1 MIPSNWGVVS
11 LSGNKRKISIKMLCY
26 YFTKN
31 IFNVQVENMNLR
43 QIESLVS
50 AYLHCKDAEKILN
63 NAGSFIY
70 TEAACPLMDE
80 PMEQI
85 YAVLID
91 GQDDETADW
100 IYDLLQKGEAKAIYD
115 LLQEGADNGNDPR

>member
-11 LSGNKRKISIKMLCY
+11 LGKQKKISIKNAMPL
-26 YFTKN
+26 FTRN
-31 IFNVQVENMNLR
+31 IFNVQVKNMNLR

-85 YAVLID
+85 YAALID

-115 LLQEGADNGNDPR
+115 LLQEGADNGNDPG

>member
-1 MIPSNWGVVS
+1 
-11 LSGNKRKISIKMLCY
+11 MLCY

-31 IFNVQVENMNLR
+31 IFNVQVENMNLS

-115 LLQEGADNGNDPR
+115 LLQKGEAKAIYDLLQEGAANGNDPG

>member
-1 MIPSNWGVVS
+1 
-11 LSGNKRKISIKMLCY
+11 MLCL
-26 YFTKN
+26 YFTRN
-31 IFNVQVENMNLR
+31 IFNVQVKNMNLR

-85 YAVLID
+85 YAALIY

-115 LLQEGADNGNDPR
+115 LLQEGADNGNDPG

>member
-1 MIPSNWGVVS
+1 
-11 LSGNKRKISIKMLCY
+11 MLCL
-26 YFTKN
+26 YFTRN
-31 IFNVQVENMNLR
+31 IFNVQVKNMNLR

-50 AYLHCKDAEKILN
+50 AYLHCKDAE
-63 NAGSFIY
+63 
-70 TEAACPLMDE
+70 

-85 YAVLID
+85 YAALID

-115 LLQEGADNGNDPR
+115 LLQEGADNGNDPG

>member
-1 MIPSNWGVVS
+1 
-11 LSGNKRKISIKMLCY
+11 
-26 YFTKN
+26 
-31 IFNVQVENMNLR
+31 MNLR

-70 TEAACPLMDE
+70 TEAACSAYGRADGAD
-80 PMEQI
+80 
-85 YAVLID
+85 YAALID

-115 LLQEGADNGNDPR
+115 LLQEGADNGNDPG

>member
-1 MIPSNWGVVS
+1 
-11 LSGNKRKISIKMLCY
+11 MLCL
-26 YFTKN
+26 YFTRN
-31 IFNVQVENMNLR
+31 IFNVQVKNMNLR

-63 NAGSFIY
+63 K
-70 TEAACPLMDE
+70 AACPLMDE

-85 YAVLID
+85 YAALID

-115 LLQEGADNGNDPR
+115 LLQEGADNGNDPG

>member
-1 MIPSNWGVVS
+1 
-11 LSGNKRKISIKMLCY
+11 MLCL
-26 YFTKN
+26 YFTRN

-70 TEAACPLMDE
+70 TEAACPL
-80 PMEQI
+80 
-85 YAVLID
+85 ID

-115 LLQEGADNGNDPR
+115 LLQEGADNGNDPG